1 MKKNTEK
8 AAKIKAIF
16 IDVDGILTDGGIFL
30 GNGNIELKRFNS
42 QDGLGITLARTAGIK
57 VGIIT
62 GRKSELVSARANE
75 LKIDFLSQGHFDK
88 RIPFKELSEKHGLKF
103 EEMAYIGDDILDIP
117 ILKMAGFSATSENGV
132 QEVKEIVDY
141 VSNRKGGDGAVRDI
155 IEFILKSQ
163 DKWQDVIKKVLK

>member
-1 MKKNTEK
+1 MKKHTEK

-42 QDGLGITLARTAGIK
+42 QDGLGITLARTAGLK

-62 GRKSELVSARANE
+62 GRKSDLVSARANE

-88 RIPFKELSEKHGLKF
+88 RIPSKVLSEKNGLKF

-117 ILKMAGFSATSENGV
+117 ILKMAGFSATSKNGV